1 MQTDGLSKRRFL
13 FVEKIKIEEEQSMND
28 SECGNFLSLS
38 MDEIIEGIAMF
49 RKEHKNTKSKIMSDQ
64 YLTHAEYRE
73 GVLQK
78 MQRQKAPSL
87 FICL

>member
-1 MQTDGLSKRRFL
+1 
-13 FVEKIKIEEEQSMND
+13 MND
-28 SECGNFLSLS
+28 SGCVNFLNLS
-38 MDEIIEGIAMF
+38 VDEIIEGIATF

-64 YLTHAEYRE
+64 YLAHAEYWE